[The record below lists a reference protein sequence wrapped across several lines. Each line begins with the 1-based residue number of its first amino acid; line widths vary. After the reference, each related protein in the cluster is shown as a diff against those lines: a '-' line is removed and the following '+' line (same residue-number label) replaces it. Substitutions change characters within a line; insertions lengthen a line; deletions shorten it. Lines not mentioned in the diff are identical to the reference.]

1 MPSLPLISIA
11 GLNSDDPV
19 VRRKTAA
26 ELGRACREVGF
37 FYATDHGIPDNVL
50 ESVFAGARNLFGL
63 PLSEKEALSIKLSP
77 HNRGY
82 VAMSDEKL
90 NPQAGSDMKEAFN
103 IGTDFP
109 EDHPDVVAGK
119 PFRGVNF
126 WPPIPGWREH
136 ALGYFNHCLELGRT
150 IHRGFSLDLGLD
162 EGFFAQ
168 HLTLPIATLRML
180 RYPASAGQVARDDGG
195 AGTHTDYGNITILA
209 TDEVAGLEV
218 LNRQGEW
225 IQAPYVPGA
234 FVCNIGDCLMRW
246 SNDTYVSTP
255 HRVRPPARERYA
267 IAFFLE
273 VNPDSV
279 VDPRDVVKDE
289 APKYEPITCA
299 EYLASRLNATY
310 DHRAVD
316 KQT

>member
-1 MPSLPLISIA
+1 MSSLPIISLA
-11 GLNSDDPV
+11 GLRSDVPAE
-19 VRRKTAA
+19 RQATAE

-37 FYATDHGIPDNVL
+37 FYVTDHGIPG
-50 ESVFAGARNLFGL
+50 SVCKDAFDLADQIFAL
-63 PLSEKEALSIKLSP
+63 PAEDKMRLSIKRSP

-82 VAMSDEKL
+82 VAMADEKL
-90 NPQAGSDMKEAFN
+90 NPAAGADMKEAFN

-109 EDHPDVVAGK
+109 ADDPDVLAGK

-126 WPPIPGWREH
+126 WPPIDGWRER
-136 ALGYFNHCLELGRT
+136 ALDYLQHCLELGRT

-162 EGFFAQ
+162 ENFFTG

-180 RYPASAGQVARDDGG
+180 RYPSSVDTIEREDGG

-225 IQAPYVPGA
+225 IQAPYVPGT

-255 HRVRPPARERYA
+255 HRVRPPAKERYS

-279 VDPRDVVKDE
+279 VDPREIRPDQP
-289 APKYEPITCA
+289 AKYEAITCV
-299 EYLASRLNATY
+299 EYLSLRLNATY
-310 DHRAVD
+310 DHRA
-316 KQT
+316 K

>member
-1 MPSLPLISIA
+1 MSSLPIISLS
-11 GLNSDDPV
+11 GLRSDDPEK
-19 VRRKTAA
+19 RRATAA
-26 ELGRACREVGF
+26 ELGRACRDVGF
-37 FYATDHGIPDNVL
+37 FYVTDHGIPQTVCEGAFAL
-50 ESVFAGARNLFGL
+50 ARTVFEL
-63 PLSEKEALSIKLSP
+63 PLDEKEAMSIKRSP

-82 VAMSDEKL
+82 VAMADEKL
-90 NPQAGSDMKEAFN
+90 NPESGADMKEAFN

-109 EDHPDVVAGK
+109 EDHPDVLAGK

-126 WPPIPGWREH
+126 WPPIEGWREQ
-136 ALGYFNHCLELGRT
+136 ALNYFDHCLELGRT

-162 EGFFAQ
+162 ENFFTQ

-180 RYPASAGQVARDDGG
+180 HYPPTAGSTDREDGG
-195 AGTHTDYGNITILA
+195 AGTHSDYGNVTILA

-218 LNRQGEW
+218 LNRQGDW
-225 IQAPYVPGA
+225 IQAPHVPGA

-246 SNDTYVSTP
+246 SNDVYVSTP

-273 VNPDSV
+273 VNPESM
-279 VDPRDVVKDE
+279 VDPRDVVPDQ
-289 APKYEPITCA
+289 APKYEPVTCA

-310 DHRAVD
+310 DHRQD
-316 KQT
+316 KA

>member
-1 MPSLPLISIA
+1 MSALPIISLA
-11 GLNSDDPV
+11 GLRSDDPA
-19 VRRKTAA
+19 RRRTIAA

-37 FYATDHGIPDNVL
+37 FFVTDHGIPQEVCEDAFTL
-50 ESVFAGARNLFGL
+50 AKELFAL
-63 PLSEKEALSIKLSP
+63 PTAEKEVLSIKRSP

-82 VAMSDEKL
+82 VAMADEKL
-90 NPQAGSDMKEAFN
+90 NPESGADMKEAFN

-109 EDHPDVVAGK
+109 DDHPDVLAGK

-126 WPPIPGWREH
+126 WPSIDGWRQR
-136 ALGYFNHCLELGRT
+136 ALDYFDHCLELGRT

-162 EGFFAQ
+162 EEFFAQ

-180 RYPASAGQVARDDGG
+180 HYPPSAGSNKREDGG
-195 AGTHTDYGNITILA
+195 AGTHSDYGNVTILA
-209 TDEVAGLEV
+209 TDAVAGLEV

-225 IQAPYVPGA
+225 IQAPHVPGA

-246 SNDTYVSTP
+246 SNDVYVSTP
-255 HRVRPPARERYA
+255 HRVRPPAKERYS

-279 VDPRDVVKDE
+279 VDPRDIVPGQ
-289 APKYEPITCA
+289 APMYQPITCA

-310 DHRAVD
+310 DHRQEQA
-316 KQT
+316 